1 MLAKNFNL
9 LNRKL
14 NDKIAELAEKEE
26 SLRVTFHSIGDG
38 VISTDKE
45 EKVIQMNHVAE
56 QLTGWK
62 LEEVFGKPFNEI
74 FNIVSKTDGEKL
86 KDPVK
91 EVLLTGKIYELEN
104 HTILIAKDGTKRHIA
119 DSAAPIK
126 NKDGNI
132 NGVVIIFRDVTGRK
146 QTEKALQSS
155 EVRFRTMFEQAPLG
169 IALVDSLTGYVY
181 EVNPRFEDITGRTKE
196 ELSSIDWL
204 RIDHPEDMHEDF
216 NNLVLFNFEKIKVD
230 KMNKRCIRPDG
241 SIVWINMTVFPI
253 VVENKS
259 HPMNLCMIE
268 DITENKKQE
277 EKLEYL
283 SFHDGLTG
291 LYNRSYF
298 EEELLRL
305 DTKRQLPLGF
315 IMGDLNGLKIIN
327 DTFGHKEGDIIL
339 KNAAEILKKVCRSD
353 DIIARWGGDEFV
365 VLLPKTTGNDA
376 EEIIK
381 RIKIESNKSV
391 NQKIPLSISLGAAI
405 KVEANQDIQAIII
418 DSENNMYKN
427 KLIEKESL
435 ASAIMLALEQTLYE
449 KSSETKDHTDRVKE
463 LAVKLGKSVELHA
476 NQLDELSLL
485 SSLHDIGKVAIFE
498 KILMKEGMLTEKE
511 WQIIRRHSE
520 IGFNIAKSSPQIAH
534 IAKYILAC
542 HENWDGS
549 GYPQGLKKESIP
561 LISRIIFI
569 ADSYDVMISG
579 RKYKKPMSKDEA
591 IKEIR
596 RCTGTQFDPILVE
609 KFIEILSG

>member
-38 VISTDKE
+38 VISTDTDG
-45 EKVIQMNHVAE
+45 KVIQINSVAE

-62 LEEVFGKPFNEI
+62 SKEVFGKLLNEI
-74 FNIVSKTDGEKL
+74 FNIISETDGEKL

-104 HTILIAKDGTKRHIA
+104 HTVLISKDGTKRNIA

-126 NKDGNI
+126 NEDGNI

-146 QTEKALQSS
+146 QTEKALKSS

-181 EVNPRFEDITGRTKE
+181 EVNPRFEDITGRAKE
-196 ELSSIDWL
+196 ELVNIDWL
-204 RIDHPEDMHEDF
+204 RIDHLEDIHEDF
-216 NNLVLFNFEKIKVD
+216 DNMALFSSEKIKVD
-230 KMNKRCIRPDG
+230 KMNKRYIRPDG
-241 SIVWINMTVFPI
+241 SIVWINMTIVPI
-253 VVENKS
+253 GIDDKLN
-259 HPMNLCMIE
+259 HLNLCMIE
-268 DITENKKQE
+268 DTTENKKQE
-277 EKLEYL
+277 ERLKYL
-283 SFHDGLTG
+283 SFHDGLTD
-291 LYNRSYF
+291 LYNRAYF

-327 DTFGHKEGDIIL
+327 DTFGHGEGDIII
-339 KNAAEILKKVCRSD
+339 KNAAEILKKACRSD

-365 VLLPKTTGNDA
+365 VLLPKTTVNDA

-381 RIKIESNKSV
+381 RIKIESKKTV

-405 KVEANQDIQAIII
+405 KVEANQDIQAIIL
-418 DSENNMYKN
+418 DAENNMYKN
-427 KLIEKESL
+427 KLVEKESL
-435 ASAIMLALEQTLYE
+435 ASSIMFALEQALYE
-449 KSSETKDHTDRVKE
+449 KSKETKEHTDRIKE
-463 LAVKLGKSVELHA
+463 LAVKLGKSVKLHA

-485 SSLHDIGKVAIFE
+485 SSLHDIGKVAISE
-498 KILMKEGMLTEKE
+498 EILMKEGKLTEKE
-511 WQIIRRHSE
+511 WEIIRRHPE
-520 IGFNIAKSSPQIAH
+520 IGFNIAQSSPKIAR

-549 GYPQGLKKESIP
+549 GYPRGLKKELIP
-561 LISRIIFI
+561 LSSRIIFI
-569 ADSYDVMISG
+569 ADSYDVMTSG
-579 RKYKKPMSKDEA
+579 RKYKKPMSKAEA
-591 IKEIR
+591 IKELR
-596 RCTGTQFDPILVE
+596 RYAGTQFDPILVE